1 MTGERG
7 VWNDRG
13 GVVQNDGKKRFDC
26 LWLFLINQKFS
37 KNLQPFDMD
46 PGSVARGDGLLKDT

>member
-26 LWLFLINQKFS
+26 LWLFFINQKFS
-37 KNLQPFDMD
+37 KNLKSFDMD
-46 PGSVARGDGLLKDT
+46 PGSVARGDGLLKDA